1 MCYYFAS
8 MNRMLKLNPY
18 KLSAV
23 GATLALP
30 AMLLWTGAATSG
42 AALPRASAPEPTRLE
57 LEKRFTSTVRP
68 FMQTYCAPCHG
79 KDKPQAQL
87 NLTSYTTMASVIK
100 ELPHWILVMD
110 RLGIKDMPPSTSK
123 QPLAQQREAVI
134 AWIRAVRQREIART
148 SGDPGPVLARRLS
161 NREYDYTIRD
171 LTGVDLRPTKEFPVD
186 PANQEGFDNS
196 GESLTV
202 SSALAKKYLAAAKDI
217 GDHLALTSTGLAFA
231 SHPVLGQTDRDKF
244 CTQRIVAFYK
254 RQPTDLTDYFYAAWK
269 LKHSGGTLTLA
280 TVAAQEKISAKYLET
295 IWNLL
300 RSSTPEH
307 KVGPIAS
314 LQAKFNALPE
324 SATDAQKGCV
334 DLKNWINGLR
344 HKIAW
349 RFSNL
354 RVPNEFSAGSFTNVL
369 WKDRQYA
376 TSRDKFN
383 PKLLQIGGVPA
394 TRPGPVKGGS
404 LGKVEKE
411 PVMITDP
418 VDSDLFAPLG
428 EAERAPYLASFSA
441 FSRLFPDAY
450 FIDERGLMESDNI
463 FQRTG
468 RVLTGGTHNA
478 VSYFRDDAP
487 LRELVLDAKGQQE
500 LDALWRDFAIV
511 ASYNEQTFLQGI
523 FYERNEAQTIK
534 VTRDPE
540 FNFVKSED
548 RACAGTDLIQR
559 YCDLYLAKAKRMGA
573 VPETLAAYEDYFK
586 RSSVD
591 IRQEERDRLAAEP
604 VHKKALL
611 EFAQKAFRRPL
622 TQEDRTELL
631 GFYTKLRQ
639 KEALTHE
646 DAIRDTVVWILM
658 SPNFL
663 FRLDQETSPPIT
675 SPPGSRKLLRKGG
688 TIQVAFPFP
697 SEGRAPGRGARG
709 EVIGGEVT
717 PQKTQLLSDYALASR
732 LSYFL
737 WSSSPDDELLA
748 LAAKGELRKP
758 TVLIAQA
765 QRMLKS
771 PKTRALATEFGGN
784 WLDFRRFEEHNAV
797 DKTRFPSFNDNLR
810 QSMFEEPLH
819 FMLDTFQNN
828 GSVLDWLFG
837 KHTFVNAT
845 LAKHYG
851 MSEIDVKGEDWVR
864 VDNAATYGRGGLLPM
879 ALFLTQNASGLRTS
893 PVKRGYWLVRRVLG
907 EQIPPPPAKVPELPK
922 DESELGEKTL
932 RQALEIH
939 RKNPACSGCHARF
952 DSYGLVFENF
962 GPIGER
968 RTQDGG
974 GKAVDNRAPF
984 PGGKEFAGVSGLQ
997 EFIRL
1002 KRQQDFVGTFS
1013 RKLLSYALGRTL
1025 LPSDEPLLAEIRKR
1039 LSTNNYRFNTLVE
1052 GIVTSP
1058 QFRNRRVSPITPT
1071 KDA

>member
-1 MCYYFAS
+1 MCYHFAS
-8 MNRMLKLNPY
+8 MNRILKLNPY

-30 AMLLWTGAATSG
+30 AMLLWAGAATSG
-42 AALPRASAPEPTRLE
+42 AALPRTAAPELTRVE

-123 QPLAQQREAVI
+123 QPMAQQREAVI
-134 AWIRAVRQREIART
+134 AWIRTVRQMEIART

-202 SSALAKKYLAAAKDI
+202 SSALAKKYLAAAKEI

-254 RQPTDLTDYFYAAWK
+254 RQPTDLADYFYAAWQ

-295 IWNLL
+295 IWKLL
-300 RSSTPEH
+300 TSSAPEH
-307 KVGPIAS
+307 KVGPVAS
-314 LQAKFNALPE
+314 LQVKFNALPE
-324 SATDAQKGCV
+324 SAAAAQKGCAE
-334 DLKNWINGLR
+334 LKSWGDGLR
-344 HKIAW
+344 RKIAW

-354 RVPNEFSAGSFTNVL
+354 KVPNEFSAGSFTNVL

-376 TSRDKFN
+376 THRDKFN
-383 PKLLQIGGVPA
+383 PKFLQIGGVPA
-394 TRPGPVKGGS
+394 TRLGQVKGGS

-418 VDSDLFAPLG
+418 VDPDLFAPLD

-441 FSRLFPDAY
+441 FSRLFPDAF

-586 RSSVD
+586 RSSAD
-591 IRQEERDRLAAEP
+591 IRQEERDRLAAEQ

-663 FRLDQETSPPIT
+663 FRLDQETPLMPAK
-675 SPPGSRKLLRKGG
+675 PVKGRIL
-688 TIQVAFPFP
+688 TANQA
-697 SEGRAPGRGARG
+697 APA
-709 EVIGGEVT
+709 
-717 PQKTQLLSDYALASR
+717 PQKTQQLSDYAIASR

-758 TVLIAQA
+758 PVLIAQA

-797 DKTRFPSFNDNLR
+797 DKTRFPSFNNNLR

-851 MSEIDVKGEDWVR
+851 MSEITVKADDWVR
-864 VDNAATYGRGGLLPM
+864 VDNAASYGRGGLLPM

-893 PVKRGYWLVRRVLG
+893 PVKRGYWVVRRVLG

-974 GKAVDNRAPF
+974 GKAVDNRALF
-984 PGGKEFAGVSGLQ
+984 PGGQEFVGVSGLQ

-1025 LPSDEPLLAEIRKR
+1025 LPSDEPLLAEISKR

-1058 QFRNRRVSPITPT
+1058 QFRNRRVSSITPT